1 MKTGIEKFFCFV
13 VFFLALMKISW
24 KSKWKLRKWKNKAMV
39 NSILGEWQ
47 KVKQGA
53 AGDGGRS
60 KKLNFLSILTG
71 NHRFF

>member
-1 MKTGIEKFFCFV
+1 MKTDIEKFFL
-13 VFFLALMKISW
+13 FFSVLMKISW

-39 NSILGEWQ
+39 NSILGEWR

-60 KKLNFLSILTG
+60 KELNFLSILTG
-71 NHRFF
+71 SHRF